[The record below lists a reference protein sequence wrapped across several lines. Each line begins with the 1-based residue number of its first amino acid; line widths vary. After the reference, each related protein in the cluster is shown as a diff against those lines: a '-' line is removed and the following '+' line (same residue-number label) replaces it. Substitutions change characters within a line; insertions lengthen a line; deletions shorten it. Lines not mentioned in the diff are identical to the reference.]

1 MKIGILTHQYINNYG
16 AFLQAWALRE
26 AIAELFPNDE
36 VQIIDYVNLK
46 HFIINAGGWFRF
58 YKNRESFKDWMEKI
72 KLPRTFA
79 KARNQ
84 EMILSKRCFNA
95 KQINALDFDCIIV
108 GSDEVWNYK
117 DTKGNAALKFGEGLT
132 CKNLIAYAP
141 SVGKT
146 AADEC
151 VPEYVIRGI
160 KKFKKISARDDLTEQ
175 LVCNITGTAPER
187 VLDPTFLAEFP
198 RAELAA
204 KKKPYILFYYC
215 ENLPHNILNQIFS
228 YAKEHGLAVYGAG
241 ECDKRYSEITVN
253 LMPFEWVEMFRK
265 NEIKSHH
272 YIISFDPRDS
282 TENCL
287 TGKRAQ
293 ELGLEYA
300 KANFPG
306 HQALV
311 CTHMD
316 GHNGSGNIHVHIVI
330 NSLRKL
336 DVPQQPFMERPIDCK
351 AGYKHHVT
359 NEYLKHLQKSLMDLC
374 QREFLHQV
382 DLLSPSRTGVTE
394 AEYWAQR
401 WLDEKKQEI
410 EEKGFTPNPTKFQTQ
425 KQLIRDAVAA
435 AREKAISYEDFQEIL
450 QDEYD
455 VFVKTQ
461 RGRYSYLLPER
472 NKFISERSLGDS
484 CKRECLEGF
493 FIQNAERNLRYKEDP
508 ILIFTTRTRLRLVVD
523 LQENVKAQEN
533 LAYAL
538 KVKISNLQKM
548 AETLVWVQENNIN
561 DLAELN
567 DLCKTAQANA
577 QAAYERLSQAEDELY
592 KTNEQIHYAGQYLS
606 TKEVQ
611 QQFAKAIFKKKFRAE
626 HSKELDAY
634 AESVKYFR
642 EENDGKLPSLK
653 SLKKRKEELIKEI
666 VEKKKAYAPLKEE
679 SRRLEIASDNVYS
692 IFRKTNEMKSDL
704 AWKREWEA
712 KVREKARQEQ
722 ARQEQRA
729 RQPKRKKRSYDMS
742 L

>member
-1 MKIGILTHQYINNYG
+1 MAILKHIASKSSNYG
-16 AFLQAWALRE
+16 AALE
-26 AIAELFPNDE
+26 YLIFKHDELRKTPILDQKGNRIMRDE
-36 VQIIDYVNLK
+36 YYLDGLNCEPYSFDAACQQL
-46 HFIINAGGWFRF
+46 
-58 YKNRESFKDWMEKI
+58 NREYQKNKNKD
-72 KLPRTFA
+72 
-79 KARNQ
+79 
-84 EMILSKRCFNA
+84 
-95 KQINALDFDCIIV
+95 
-108 GSDEVWNYK
+108 
-117 DTKGNAALKFGEGLT
+117 
-132 CKNLIAYAP
+132 
-141 SVGKT
+141 
-146 AADEC
+146 
-151 VPEYVIRGI
+151 
-160 KKFKKISARDDLTEQ
+160 
-175 LVCNITGTAPER
+175 
-187 VLDPTFLAEFP
+187 
-198 RAELAA
+198 
-204 KKKPYILFYYC
+204 
-215 ENLPHNILNQIFS
+215 
-228 YAKEHGLAVYGAG
+228 
-241 ECDKRYSEITVN
+241 
-253 LMPFEWVEMFRK
+253 
-265 NEIKSHH
+265 EIKSHH

-336 DVPQQPFMERPIDCK
+336 DVPKQPFMEQSIDCK

-374 QREFLHQV
+374 NREFLHQV

-410 EEKGFTPNPTKFQTQ
+410 EKEGFTPNPTKFQTQ

-435 AREKAISYEDFQEIL
+435 AREKAISYEDFQSIL
-450 QDEYD
+450 QNEYNI
-455 VFVKTQ
+455 FVKTQ
-461 RGRYSYLLPER
+461 RGRYSYLPPER
-472 NKFISERSLGDS
+472 NKFISERSLGES
-484 CKRECLEGF
+484 SKRECLEGF
-493 FIQNAERNLRYKEDP
+493 FVQNAEKNLRYKEDP

-561 DLAELN
+561 DLTELN

-577 QAAYERLSQAEDELY
+577 QAAYDRLSQTEDELY

-611 QQFAKAIFKKKFRAE
+611 QQ
-626 HSKELDAY
+626 
-634 AESVKYFR
+634 
-642 EENDGKLPSLK
+642 
-653 SLKKRKEELIKEI
+653 
-666 VEKKKAYAPLKEE
+666 
-679 SRRLEIASDNVYS
+679 
-692 IFRKTNEMKSDL
+692 
-704 AWKREWEA
+704 
-712 KVREKARQEQ
+712 
-722 ARQEQRA
+722 
-729 RQPKRKKRSYDMS
+729 
-742 L
+742 